1 MKLTIK
7 FKLDFKKFTLVAF
20 RPGTERVNA
29 QSQYIL
35 HKKWPLTYI
44 SYIHQKMCKLDEGI
58 MLIFVSGN
66 IGHYFWRRVYV
77 MTKWSDCH
85 EAKNKHVDWTLQ
97 ASKVAISFHLCHD
110 LDLGFSRSNFWIA
123 VSREWQ
129 GRLMRNEKEVNRLV
143 HEPTLWPWPLT
154 TGMALK

>member
-66 IGHYFWRRVYV
+66 IGHYFWRRVYIYIYIYIV
-77 MTKWSDCH
+77 IQKSEMCEKMP
-85 EAKNKHVDWTLQ
+85 K
-97 ASKVAISFHLCHD
+97 KVGKS
-110 LDLGFSRSNFWIA
+110 
-123 VSREWQ
+123 
-129 GRLMRNEKEVNRLV
+129 
-143 HEPTLWPWPLT
+143 
-154 TGMALK
+154 